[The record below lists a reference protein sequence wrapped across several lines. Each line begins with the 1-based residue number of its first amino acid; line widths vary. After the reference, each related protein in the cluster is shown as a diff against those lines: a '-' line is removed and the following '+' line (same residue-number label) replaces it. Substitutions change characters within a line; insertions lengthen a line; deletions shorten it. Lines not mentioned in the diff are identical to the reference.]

1 MSPLVKSHP
10 GAGRLHDPAPRR
22 RRAGAGE
29 ESPRPAAPRPTPFR
43 FTRMLGRRSTQGP
56 RGRRAGRRRLRSDR
70 GHGDARGSGREKT
83 VRARAVRSASE
94 RCRERAEEG
103 VVARV
108 VDAAKRAT
116 SAASSSDCA
125 RGRTPSLRLKIRPAR
140 ERRAS
145 RCTVTS
151 VCKSGVSGDPR
162 GSRARSRHSR
172 ARQGAT
178 RRERVLGGR
187 ASHLAVERLDRATP
201 PLSSHPRDS
210 RPASPLGCAARD
222 SRLETRPRRAEA
234 ARSRAMVVADSPRG
248 ANACVVSR
256 SRRVPGRGHGASSP
270 ASAPVRSA
278 LRRSRANGGAP
289 ARSSKF
295 PSDRRKSPRRYR
307 LSLRP
312 RTSPHPPRFS
322 PLPPHRPLLFEPAA
336 SGAVTRRCSTPRP
349 STRPGLGRFGRR
361 AQDGR
366 TRDDPPR
373 R

>member
-1 MSPLVKSHP
+1 MDLTGERVGRRWTGRASRRAGNSADFKRNARRAGTRAAPRTSTSSGVSLNFPMSPLVKSHP
-10 GAGRLHDPAPRR
+10 GRWSSNTTRRLGGGAPGPGRDVAPGRR
-22 RRAGAGE
+22 G
-29 ESPRPAAPRPTPFR
+29 PTPPTPFR

-56 RGRRAGRRRLRSDR
+56 RGRRAGRRRLPERPRPR
-70 GHGDARGSGREKT
+70 GRLRGSGREKT
-83 VRARAVRSASE
+83 A
-94 RCRERAEEG
+94 RERARSGARRSECRQSAEAEG

-151 VCKSGVSGDPR
+151 VCKSGVSGNPR

-210 RPASPLGCAARD
+210 RPASPLG
-222 SRLETRPRRAEA
+222 
-234 ARSRAMVVADSPRG
+234 
-248 ANACVVSR
+248 
-256 SRRVPGRGHGASSP
+256 
-270 ASAPVRSA
+270 
-278 LRRSRANGGAP
+278 
-289 ARSSKF
+289 
-295 PSDRRKSPRRYR
+295 
-307 LSLRP
+307 
-312 RTSPHPPRFS
+312 
-322 PLPPHRPLLFEPAA
+322 
-336 SGAVTRRCSTPRP
+336 
-349 STRPGLGRFGRR
+349 
-361 AQDGR
+361 
-366 TRDDPPR
+366 
-373 R
+373 